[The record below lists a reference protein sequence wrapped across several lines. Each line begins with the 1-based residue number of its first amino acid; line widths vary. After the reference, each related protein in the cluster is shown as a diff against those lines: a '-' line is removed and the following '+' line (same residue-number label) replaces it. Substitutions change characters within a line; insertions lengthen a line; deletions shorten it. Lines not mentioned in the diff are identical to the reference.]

1 MEMNAKGNDKGMALH
16 AGGQEFLAMTGQSW
30 KFRFFMF
37 QKLPAA
43 YFSGV
48 RVREIGPEYARVSV
62 PYTWFSQNPFRST
75 YFACLSMAAEMS
87 TGLLGMMQVHG
98 RKPAV
103 SMLVVKIE
111 GEFLKKATGI
121 TTFTCKDGAVIAQAV
136 EQTLATGD
144 PVIVRSESIGLNDA
158 GEVVAV
164 FHVTWSF
171 RAKMSKS

>member
-1 MEMNAKGNDKGMALH
+1 MGLH
-16 AGGQEFLAMTGQSW
+16 PGGEQFLSMTRQGW
-30 KFRFFMF
+30 KFRLFML
-37 QKLPAA
+37 KTLPAA

-48 RVREIGPEYARVSV
+48 RVKAIDPGSAKVSV
-62 PYTWFSQNPFRST
+62 PYKWFSQNPFRST

-103 SMLVVKIE
+103 SLLVVKIE
-111 GEFLKKATGI
+111 GEFLKKATDL
-121 TTFTCKDGAVIAQAV
+121 TTFTCKDGALFAQAV

-144 PVIVRSESIGLNDA
+144 PVVVRSESIGVNAA

-164 FHVTWSF
+164 FQVTWSF
-171 RAKMSKS
+171 RAKMSKP